1 MWIFMNFL
9 VMVKEA
15 YALNAEVPLRERLR
29 KRDERRTDR
38 GEWLR
43 SEQSYSLQK
52 TNDHFDNYHFIFS
65 LGILLRFTN
74 SSYQ

>member
-9 VMVKEA
+9 VMAKE
-15 YALNAEVPLRERLR
+15 ALNAEVPLRERLR

-38 GEWLR
+38 EEWLH

-65 LGILLRFTN
+65 LEILLQFTN